1 MSKIKKNSNGVKN
14 SSSLAVKAVNDGK
27 KLTVVQKGV
36 CEREYFMDDNPKR
49 VVVEDVYDY
58 ETEKTYLNFYH
69 ADTTNV
75 TSNHLEFIYGI
86 RKDLINEERIVMEIM
101 NGEWDNVL

>member
-1 MSKIKKNSNGVKN
+1 MKTKTINANGVKN

-75 TSNHLEFIYGI
+75 TTNHLEFIYGI

>member
-1 MSKIKKNSNGVKN
+1 MSKKINNANGVKN

>member
-1 MSKIKKNSNGVKN
+1 MSKKINNANGVKN

-36 CEREYFMDDNPKR
+36 CEREYFMDDNPR